1 MCIRDRISSPSGAG
15 KTSACHKLIE
25 RDKSIALSIS
35 DTTRSPRDNEI
46 DGVDY
51 NFINEDEFK
60 NRIKNKSYIEYAN
73 VFGNFYGSQY
83 KNIIN
88 HFKNGSDILFDID
101 WQGAKQLKSSSFKN
115 IVSIF
120 IVPPS
125 KDAIYKRLKSRA
137 LTSGDNE
144 KAIENRMNKYE
155 TEMRHKNDY
164 DYVVINNKL
173 EKCVEEILNIIH
185 VERKKR
191 RRQLNLVNKVR
202 ELTS

>member
-1 MCIRDRISSPSGAG
+1 MKVNYNKRIIIVISSPSGAG
-15 KTSACHKLIE
+15 KTSACHKLME

-35 DTTRSPRDNEI
+35 DTTRLPRDNET

-120 IVPPS
+120 IIPPS
-125 KDAIYKRLKSRA
+125 KDAIYQRLKSRA

-144 KAIENRMNKYE
+144 EAIESRMNKYE
-155 TEMRHKNDY
+155 TEMRHRNDY
-164 DYVVINNKL
+164 DHIVINDKLETCVDELERIINNK
-173 EKCVEEILNIIH
+173 
-185 VERKKR
+185 R
-191 RRQLNLVNKVR
+191 RNLIN
-202 ELTS
+202 

>member
-1 MCIRDRISSPSGAG
+1 MKVNYNKRIIIVISSPSGAG
-15 KTSACHKLIE
+15 KTSACHELIK

-60 NRIKNKSYIEYAN
+60 NRIKNKSYIEHAN

-83 KNIIN
+83 KNIID
-88 HFKNGSDILFDID
+88 HFKNGSDVLFDID
-101 WQGAKQLKSSSFKN
+101 WQGAKQLKSSSFRN

-137 LTSGDNE
+137 VTSGDNE
-144 KAIENRMNKYE
+144 IAIENRMNKYE

-164 DYVVINNKL
+164 DHVVINDKL
-173 EKCVEEILNIIH
+173 EICVDELEKIINN
-185 VERKKR
+185 KR
-191 RRQLNLVNKVR
+191 ISLID
-202 ELTS
+202 

>member
-1 MCIRDRISSPSGAG
+1 MKVNYNKRIIIVVSSPSGAG
-15 KTSACHKLIE
+15 KTSACHKLME

-35 DTTRSPRDNEI
+35 DTTRSPRDNET

-88 HFKNGSDILFDID
+88 HFKNGRDVLFDID

-120 IVPPS
+120 IIPPS
-125 KDAIYKRLKSRA
+125 KDAIYHRLKSRA
-137 LTSGDNE
+137 ITSGDNE
-144 KAIENRMNKYE
+144 KAIESRMNKYE
-155 TEMRHKNDY
+155 TEMRHRNDY
-164 DYVVINNKL
+164 DHIVINDKL
-173 EKCVEEILNIIH
+173 ETCVDELERIISN
-185 VERKKR
+185 KR
-191 RRQLNLVNKVR
+191 RNLTN
-202 ELTS
+202 

>member
-1 MCIRDRISSPSGAG
+1 MRTNFNKRIIIVISSPSGAG

-25 RDKSIALSIS
+25 RNKSIALSIS

-73 VFGNFYGSQY
+73 VFGNFYGSQH

-88 HFKNGSDILFDID
+88 HFKNGNDILFDID
-101 WQGAKQLKSSSFKN
+101 WQGAKQLKSSSLKN

-144 KAIENRMNKYE
+144 KAIEKRMNKYE
-155 TEMRHKNDY
+155 TEMKHRNDY
-164 DYVVINNKL
+164 DHVVINDKL
-173 EKCVEEILNIIH
+173 ETCVDELEKIISN
-185 VERKKR
+185 KR
-191 RRQLNLVNKVR
+191 RNLID
-202 ELTS
+202 

>member
-1 MCIRDRISSPSGAG
+1 MKTNYNKRIIIVISSPSGAG
-15 KTSACHKLIE
+15 KTSACRKLIE

-60 NRIKNKSYIEYAN
+60 NRIKTKSYIEHAN

-83 KNIIN
+83 KNIID
-88 HFKNGSDILFDID
+88 HFKNGSDVLFDID
-101 WQGAKQLKSSSFKN
+101 WQGAKQLKNSSFKN

-137 LTSGDNE
+137 IKSGDNE
-144 KAIENRMNKYE
+144 KAIENRMNKFE

-164 DYVVINNKL
+164 DYVVINDKL
-173 EKCVEEILNIIH
+173 ETCVDELEKIINN
-185 VERKKR
+185 KR
-191 RRQLNLVNKVR
+191 SSLVD
-202 ELTS
+202 

>member
-1 MCIRDRISSPSGAG
+1 MKVSYNKRIIIVISSPSGAG
-15 KTSACHKLIE
+15 KTSVCHELIK

-60 NRIKNKSYIEYAN
+60 KRIKNKSYIEYAN

-83 KNIIN
+83 KNIID
-88 HFKNGSDILFDID
+88 HFKNENDILFDID
-101 WQGAKQLKSSSFKN
+101 WQGAKQLKNSSFKN

-120 IVPPS
+120 IIPPS
-125 KDAIYKRLKSRA
+125 KDAIYQRLKSRA
-137 LTSGDNE
+137 ITSGDNE

-155 TEMRHKNDY
+155 TEMTHRNDY
-164 DYVVINNKL
+164 DHVVINDKL
-173 EKCVEEILNIIH
+173 ETCVDDLEIIIND
-185 VERKKR
+185 KR
-191 RRQLNLVNKVR
+191 RNLID
-202 ELTS
+202 

>member
-1 MCIRDRISSPSGAG
+1 MKVNYNKRIIIVISSPSGAG
-15 KTSACHKLIE
+15 KTSACHELIK

-60 NRIKNKSYIEYAN
+60 NRIKTKSYIEHAN

-83 KNIIN
+83 KNITD
-88 HFKNGSDILFDID
+88 HFKNGSDVLFDID
-101 WQGAKQLKSSSFKN
+101 WQGAKQLKNSSFKN

-137 LTSGDNE
+137 VTSGDNE

-155 TEMRHKNDY
+155 TEMSHKNDY
-164 DYVVINNKL
+164 DYVVINDKL
-173 EKCVEEILNIIH
+173 ETCVDELEKII
-185 VERKKR
+185 KNKR
-191 RRQLNLVNKVR
+191 SSLID
-202 ELTS
+202 

>member
-1 MCIRDRISSPSGAG
+1 MKVNYNKRIIIVISSPSGAG

-60 NRIKNKSYIEYAN
+60 SRIKNKSYIEHAN

-88 HFKNGSDILFDID
+88 HFKNGSDVLFDID
-101 WQGAKQLKSSSFKN
+101 WQGAKQLKNSSFKN

-137 LTSGDNE
+137 VTSGDNE

-164 DYVVINNKL
+164 DHVVINDKL
-173 EKCVEEILNIIH
+173 EACVDELEKIINN
-185 VERKKR
+185 KR
-191 RRQLNLVNKVR
+191 SSLID
-202 ELTS
+202 

>member
-1 MCIRDRISSPSGAG
+1 MKSNYNKRIIIVVSSPSGAG

-51 NFINEDEFK
+51 NFINKDEFK
-60 NRIKNKSYIEYAN
+60 NRIKNKSYIEHAN
-73 VFGNFYGSQY
+73 VFGNYYGSQY

-88 HFKNGSDILFDID
+88 RFKNGSDVLFDID
-101 WQGAKQLKSSSFKN
+101 WQGAKQLKNSSFKN

-125 KDAIYKRLKSRA
+125 KDAIYQRLKSRA
-137 LTSGDNE
+137 ITSGDNE
-144 KAIENRMNKYE
+144 KAIEKRMNKYE
-155 TEMRHKNDY
+155 TEMKHKNDY
-164 DYVVINNKL
+164 DHIVINDNLETCVDELEKIINNKRSSL
-173 EKCVEEILNIIH
+173 ID
-185 VERKKR
+185 
-191 RRQLNLVNKVR
+191 
-202 ELTS
+202 

>member
-1 MCIRDRISSPSGAG
+1 MKTNYNKRIIIVISSPSGAG

-88 HFKNGSDILFDID
+88 HFKNGSDVLFDID

-125 KDAIYKRLKSRA
+125 KDAIYRRLKSRA
-137 LTSGDNE
+137 VTSGDNE

-164 DYVVINNKL
+164 DHVVINDKL
-173 EKCVEEILNIIH
+173 ETCVDELEKIINN
-185 VERKKR
+185 KR
-191 RRQLNLVNKVR
+191 SSLID
-202 ELTS
+202 

>member
-1 MCIRDRISSPSGAG
+1 MKVNYNKRIIIVISSPSGAG

-35 DTTRSPRDNEI
+35 DTTRLPRDNEI

-60 NRIKNKSYIEYAN
+60 SRIKNKSYIEYAN
-73 VFGNFYGSQY
+73 VFGNFYGSKY

-88 HFKNGSDILFDID
+88 HFKNGSDVLFDID
-101 WQGAKQLKSSSFKN
+101 WQGAKQLKNSSFKN

-137 LTSGDNE
+137 VTSGDNE
-144 KAIENRMNKYE
+144 NAIENRMNKYE

-164 DYVVINNKL
+164 DHVVINDKL
-173 EKCVEEILNIIH
+173 ETCVDELEKIINY
-185 VERKKR
+185 KR
-191 RRQLNLVNKVR
+191 ISLID
-202 ELTS
+202 